1 MQGRGDR
8 VRATN
13 RVPLR
18 ARDAVGIR
26 SWNRG
31 VFSSVSNLDW
41 VLQSIRAA
49 IDTTDG
55 ATSLIPSRIASS
67 STRDHTLS
75 VHRDRGGTVR
85 RLHLGIKLQTKE
97 VQLDA
102 LHGGNIVL
110 TVPGQNARALPSDAA
125 RVRYF
130 LHVVTA
136 LLASSSSNV
145 GRSVA
150 AGRPSAATLRRI
162 AHAVRSDPPTFFLY
176 RATNDFAILTTTTT
190 KVSNRRYDVALQRL
204 EDSNQFCEHCLDTPT
219 LARFDSRALEF
230 FYHERQRNFDDTG
243 PSAESAGL
251 YRAFGVRAHPFVTP
265 EYEFASRD
273 GEFVCLDVVSRMG
286 VFCHAS
292 LDCESADG
300 SDAVDDDVDEP
311 AEPSTERAL
320 LKTLASHIR
329 RHFMLLGSG
338 DLCDQTRGILSW
350 LFTAMATDFVM
361 DGVPLFVFD
370 REDVLRRVLC
380 LLFDTDVPPPIA
392 ELNQNGDALRN
403 ADSGAATVLWHVG
416 SPTLKLRERLASI
429 ATCSRRDQDPSHR
442 TIVSVAP
449 PMTYHEDGSTATA
462 EVNRRGTGKWA
473 APSAT
478 RVCRVT
484 AVPAAATACCDA
496 ESASSARKRV
506 LRCAGAYLC
515 RRLRSHA
522 TTTTRFDDNTS
533 NDAPLYFGD
542 WSDMMRA
549 LLFEASPRSATDD
562 ADGEADTRLRLGELL
577 YGAIGLNN
585 DADLDEF
592 RTACA
597 TCATSDE
604 RSSSREMECRRCLYR
619 EFAPVRRLQDRS
631 LIVRSLIEANSS
643 IVRIDGRVG
652 LSVQLLWSPLPK
664 LRTTMSPAEASP
676 LNLYRV
682 RHRRDGDL
690 LVNLEDLRVEV
701 VARANG
707 ERFRIT
713 AARIV
718 TADDGDAD
726 DGDGRRSSGA

>member
-416 SPTLKLRERLASI
+416 SPTLKLRER
-429 ATCSRRDQDPSHR
+429 
-442 TIVSVAP
+442 
-449 PMTYHEDGSTATA
+449 
-462 EVNRRGTGKWA
+462 TGKWA

-619 EFAPVRRLQDRS
+619 EFAP
-631 LIVRSLIEANSS
+631 
-643 IVRIDGRVG
+643 
-652 LSVQLLWSPLPK
+652 LLWSPLPK